1 LRKNNTPKE
10 KLAMIAA
17 LDAELVELIRKY
29 DYRFTAE
36 GFGEEGNAWKR
47 AIPKVSGEQDYG
59 G

>member
-1 LRKNNTPKE
+1 
-10 KLAMIAA
+10 MIAA